1 MNTTLNH
8 DEQVLDQSLQSL
20 VATHGYSKVRDHL
33 AQFGWNV
40 SQQSVEAE
48 EVDPRYLMTLSPEER
63 EPYLKASVDRALPAY
78 EADRALPEA
87 ERQLT
92 ADLETG
98 DFHEYTDE
106 SGG

>member
-8 DEQVLDQSLQSL
+8 DEQVLNQSLQSL
-20 VATHGYSKVRDHL
+20 VATHGYSKVMDHL
-33 AQFGWNV
+33 ARF
-40 SQQSVEAE
+40 QQNLSHQTE

-98 DFHEYTDE
+98 DFHEYADE
-106 SGG
+106 AHG

>member
-8 DEQVLDQSLQSL
+8 DEQILDQSLQSL
-20 VATHGYSKVRDHL
+20 VATHGYSKVMGHL
-33 AQFGWNV
+33 ARFERSVNY
-40 SQQSVEAE
+40 QSE

-63 EPYLKASVDRALPAY
+63 EPFLKASVENALPAY
-78 EADRALPEA
+78 EADGVLPGA

-98 DFHEYTDE
+98 DFHEYTDD
-106 SGG
+106 

>member
-1 MNTTLNH
+1 MNTTLNR

-20 VATHGYSKVRDHL
+20 VATHGYSKVMDHL
-33 AQFGWNV
+33 ARF
-40 SQQSVEAE
+40 QQNLSYQAE

-98 DFHEYTDE
+98 DFHEYVDE
-106 SGG
+106 AHG

>member
-1 MNTTLNH
+1 MNTTLNR

-20 VATHGYSKVRDHL
+20 IATHGYSKVMDHL
-33 AQFGWNV
+33 ARFEQNL
-40 SQQSVEAE
+40 SHQAE
-48 EVDPRYLMTLSPEER
+48 EVDPRYLMTLPPEDR

-78 EADRALPEA
+78 EVDRALPEA

-106 SGG
+106 PHG